1 MALADRSSG
10 QPVGRHEVE
19 AVLATRAELGPE
31 YDAALVESFAERVE
45 HVIEA
50 RVAERVTDSTA
61 STKRI
66 LAAAQAAG
74 QRQMVLGFVSLG
86 TGIPITAISAS
97 TAGLPGLITAWVG
110 IVGVNAAHALQSRR
124 GR

>member
-10 QPVGRHEVE
+10 QPVGRQDVE

-31 YDAALVESFAERVE
+31 YDAELVESFADRVE
-45 HVIEA
+45 QVIEA
-50 RVAERVTDSTA
+50 RVASRVDESTA
-61 STKRI
+61 SGKHIR
-66 LAAAQAAG
+66 AAAKAAG
-74 QRQMVLGFVSLG
+74 DRQMILGFVSLG

-97 TAGLPGLITAWVG
+97 TAGLPGLITAWAG
-110 IVGVNAAHALQSRR
+110 IVGVNVALAVQNRR